1 MAKLRKGIR
10 IALKTLGVIIA
21 ILALATLI
29 IANSSYVQKKLVSIA
44 TDALSKQLETEVCVE
59 HVGLNLLNMS
69 ATIEGILLKDQQQR
83 DMLKVKRIW
92 GRVQPLA
99 LLRKEIRLRKAEVD
113 SIEVHL
119 IKPEDGPANYQFL
132 LDSSKKDNRIF
143 AGIRSTPSA

>member
-69 ATIEGILLKDQQQR
+69 ATIEGILLKD
-83 DMLKVKRIW
+83 
-92 GRVQPLA
+92 
-99 LLRKEIRLRKAEVD
+99 
-113 SIEVHL
+113 
-119 IKPEDGPANYQFL
+119 
-132 LDSSKKDNRIF
+132 
-143 AGIRSTPSA
+143 